1 MQHHHH
7 ERVIGAGRWSAPAPH
22 ATALALYLGLALL
35 MTWPTALQ
43 FTAAVPGN
51 GFDTWQNMWN
61 MWWLREALLTRA
73 NPFFTPYLYY
83 PHGAALWLQ
92 TLNPI
97 NFLISLPIHARFGLV
112 AAYNSVVLLSLTLS
126 GYTAYLL
133 ARATL
138 ASAGASPAGTH
149 RAALVGGAVFATSG
163 YLLSQVLGSHTHM
176 LAAWPL
182 PLAALAL
189 LRAAQAPDGRRIA
202 LAGALVALTVL
213 CDWQYLL
220 FTLIW
225 AAWYAVA
232 RLLFHWPQGAPG
244 GLRAGLH
251 GSGAPAV
258 VAAIGLALLLVL
270 PLAIP
275 TARFAARVP
284 TAETEGG
291 PDFRLEHSAD
301 LADFFIPS
309 QIHPLFGQLAE
320 RLQAYKAETHIQ
332 NKTVYLGL
340 VALALAAFGAR
351 GREGRFWLLSALL
364 FALLALG
371 PQLQILGW
379 RTGLPL
385 PGALLY
391 DLPLI
396 RISRYPVR
404 FAVYVMLAL
413 AILAAL
419 GARRLLEALER
430 RAAHPPRATH
440 VALAGLVVL
449 IAFENLTTPFPIVRV
464 YIPSLYAALGQD
476 PERYAILESP
486 FYYNTS
492 PVYMLFQIAHGKYL
506 VGGYTSRTL
515 PYPLVEQIPTV
526 RLFAYAR
533 PAPDI
538 ITQEP
543 AQIAASVF
551 SYFDIRYLMLHG
563 AGGALRYGYLETVA
577 AAAAGGAKPERQHS
591 MLAYSDTRSASGLLR
606 AMGPFEPAVVG
617 SVLAYRVAPPDDPLP
632 FLGIGAGWS
641 SLRETPSGVERAISD
656 EAEVLIYSA
665 RPRRVTV
672 ELDLTSPRAGRLQW
686 SVNGEGR
693 PTLALPGG
701 MSRQRLT
708 LDIEAGM
715 TRLHL
720 RPLVA
725 GELVV
730 RGVGIEI
737 VQGDN
742 ASAL

>member
-1 MQHHHH
+1 MRNHHHQQLA
-7 ERVIGAGRWSAPAPH
+7 RAGRWSLLAPH
-22 ATALALYLGLALL
+22 GAALALYLGLALL
-35 MTWPTALQ
+35 LTWPLARQ
-43 FTAAVPGN
+43 FTTAVPGN

-61 MWWLREALLTRA
+61 MWWLREALLQRA
-73 NPFFTPYLYY
+73 NPFVTPYLYY
-83 PHGAALWLQ
+83 PHGAPLWLQ

-97 NFLISLPIHARFGLV
+97 NFLISLPVHALFGLV
-112 AAYNSVVLLSLTLS
+112 VAYNVVVLASLTLS
-126 GYTAYLL
+126 GYTTYLL

-138 ASAGASPAGTH
+138 AAPGASPAGTH
-149 RAALVGGAVFATSG
+149 RAALVGGVIFATSG

-189 LRAAQAPDGRRIA
+189 LRAAQAPGWRRIA

-232 RLLFHWPQGAPG
+232 RLLFHWPRGAPG
-244 GLRAGLH
+244 GLRAGLY

-291 PDFRLEHSAD
+291 PTFRQDHSAD

-309 QIHPLFGQLAE
+309 QIHPLFGPFAE
-320 RLQAYKAETHIQ
+320 GLQGYKDNIHIQ
-332 NKTVYLGL
+332 AKTAYLGL
-340 VALALAAFGAR
+340 AALILAGFGLRDDRHAFWA
-351 GREGRFWLLSALL
+351 LSAAL

-371 PQLQILGW
+371 PQLQILGH
-379 RTGLPL
+379 RTGVPL

-391 DLPLI
+391 DLPLL
-396 RISRYPVR
+396 RISRYPLR
-404 FAVYVMLAL
+404 FVVFTTLAL

-419 GARRLLEALER
+419 GTRRLLTALEQR
-430 RAAHPPRATH
+430 ARRPARAANLAM
-440 VALAGLVVL
+440 AGLVAL
-449 IAFENLTTPFPIVRV
+449 IVFENLTTPFPMVWV
-464 YIPSLYAALGQD
+464 YIPPLYTQLGRD
-476 PERYAILESP
+476 AEKYAILESP
-486 FYYNTS
+486 FYYDVS
-492 PVYMLFQIAHGKYL
+492 PGYLLFQIAHGKYL

-543 AQIAASVF
+543 TTIAASVF
-551 SYFDIRYLMLHG
+551 SYFNIRYLMLHS

-606 AMGPFEPAVVG
+606 AMGPFEPATAG
-617 SVLAYRVAPPDDPLP
+617 SVLAYRVARPDDPLP

-641 SLRETPSGVERAISD
+641 PLRETPSGVERSISD

-665 RPRRVTV
+665 RARRVTV
-672 ELDLTSPRAGRLQW
+672 ELDLTSPGAGQLQW
-686 SVNGEGR
+686 SVNGEGQ
-693 PTLALPGG
+693 PTLTLPGG
-701 MSRQRLT
+701 SSRKQLT

-715 TRLHL
+715 TRLLL
-720 RPLVA
+720 RPLVT

-730 RGVGIEI
+730 RGVGLKI
-737 VQGDN
+737 V
-742 ASAL
+742 